1 MMGAM
6 GAMGYLASKSRVFG
20 VAGAAARHSCIVLAC
35 VLVSTKPVAKPL
47 RRVELLRINLAEPT
61 APTFR
66 PPPPTPVADAPKPRS
81 IENETKPSDA
91 EPQVENAVAPEGL
104 DGLAEPAQSKEP
116 VSSPTTTT
124 DQQQGGGGRARTLEE
139 AKQAIL
145 TALVASLEQEKRYP
159 AAARRLGIEGLVMV
173 QVQIDGTGRIV
184 GAGVKGSADPLLEK
198 AAADAL
204 QRVQKKWRPLPLPEP
219 VTVNVPIRYNLEK

>member
-1 MMGAM
+1 M
-6 GAMGYLASKSRVFG
+6 GAMGYLASKSRAFG
-20 VAGAAARHSCIVLAC
+20 AAGAAVLHSCIVLAC
-35 VLVSTKPVAKPL
+35 VLVSTRPVAKPL
-47 RRVELLRINLAEPT
+47 RRVEPLRINLAEPT

-66 PPPPTPVADAPKPRS
+66 PPPPTPVADAPRPTRPKP
-81 IENETKPSDA
+81 IENETRPPDP
-91 EPQVENAVAPEGL
+91 EPQVESAVAPEGL

-116 VSSPTTTT
+116 VSGLTATT
-124 DQQQGGGGRARTLEE
+124 DQQQGGGRARTLEE

-159 AAARRLGIEGLVMV
+159 AAARRLGVEGLVMA
-173 QVQIDGTGRIV
+173 QVQIDGAGRIV

-204 QRVQKKWRPLPLPEP
+204 QRVQKKWRPIPLPEP